1 MRLMNHLDVV
11 HKVFR
16 EIKFSEQRSNHRTR
30 EENSYMYFL
39 EYLDICEK
47 GKEHLNF
54 ITCCLYLNSITC
66 N

>member
-1 MRLMNHLDVV
+1 MKSMYHLDIVR
-11 HKVFR
+11 KVFR
-16 EIKFSEQRSNHRTR
+16 EIKFSKQGSNARTR

-54 ITCCLYLNSITC
+54 ITCCLW
-66 N
+66 